1 MPLPLEL
8 VALAALIMGL
18 GAMLQAAVGFGGA
31 LIWVPLLALIDTAL
45 VPGPTLMASLALAG
59 AMAYR
64 ERGAIQTGQLAVALI
79 GLAVGTVAAAAALT
93 VIARGQL
100 PTVFATL
107 ILAGV
112 VLSVAGLRPAV
123 SRASLVVG
131 GIAAGIMG
139 TMAGLHGPPIA
150 LVYQS
155 EAGERVRATLGAF
168 FIVCYAT
175 ALFALN
181 RVGLFGAPEA
191 LLGAALMPGV
201 IAGYAASRL
210 LSAELDGRRLRL
222 AILVVSA
229 GSALALLFK

>member
-8 VALAALIMGL
+8 VALGALIMGL

-31 LIWVPLLALIDTAL
+31 LIWVPLLALIDTSL
-45 VPGPTLMASLALAG
+45 VPGPTLMASLALAS

-64 ERGAIQTGQLAVALI
+64 ERGAIQKGQLAMALI
-79 GLAVGTVAAAAALT
+79 GLAFGTVAAAAALT

-100 PTVFATL
+100 PTVFAL
-107 ILAGV
+107 MILAGV
-112 VLSVAGLRPAV
+112 ALSVAGLQPAV
-123 SRASLVVG
+123 SRGSLVVG
-131 GIAAGIMG
+131 GVAAGIMG

-168 FIVCYAT
+168 FFVCYAT

-210 LSAELDGRRLRL
+210 LSAELDGRRLRF
-222 AILVVSA
+222 AILAVSTA
-229 GSALALLFK
+229 SALALLIK